1 MVKAKAGLEESRMT
15 AALARSGAILALGLL
30 CCCVTQVAQANAPP
44 AAARQ
49 SQPSRAHGT
58 QRGKASVYSRRLA
71 HRPMADGTPLDLDSN
86 AAASRHLPLG
96 SRARVTNLRNGRSA
110 EVVIRDRGPYVKGRI
125 IDLTPETARTL
136 GFRSG
141 VRRVEVTPLAGPS
154 GTRDDAGFRDAAEAH
169 RPRASAQ

>member
-1 MVKAKAGLEESRMT
+1 MT

-30 CCCVTQVAQANAPP
+30 YCCSTQAAQANAPP
-44 AAARQ
+44 ADAARE
-49 SQPSRAHGT
+49 SQTSRAHGT
-58 QRGKASVYSRRLA
+58 QRGKASVYNRRLA

-110 EVVIRDRGPYVKGRI
+110 EVVIRDRGPYIKGRI
-125 IDLTPETARTL
+125 IDLTPKTARIL

-141 VRRVEVTPLAGPS
+141 ARRVEVMPLAEPS
-154 GTRDDAGFRDAAEAH
+154 GTRGAARFGDAVSAH
-169 RPRASAQ
+169 RPPTP

>member
-1 MVKAKAGLEESRMT
+1 MT

-30 CCCVTQVAQANAPP
+30 CCCVAQAAEAYAPSADP
-44 AAARQ
+44 ARQ
-49 SQPSRAHGT
+49 SQPSRVPGT

-110 EVVIRDRGPYVKGRI
+110 EVVIHDRGPYIKGRI
-125 IDLTPETARTL
+125 IDLTPKTARAL

-141 VRRVEVTPLAGPS
+141 VRRVEVTPLAGPI
-154 GTRDDAGFRDAAEAH
+154 GTRDDVAVGIAADAR
-169 RPRASAQ
+169 RPPAPGQ

>member
-1 MVKAKAGLEESRMT
+1 MT

-30 CCCVTQVAQANAPP
+30 CCCGTQVAQANAPPP

-71 HRPMADGTPLDLDSN
+71 QRPMADGTPLDLDSN

-110 EVVIRDRGPYVKGRI
+110 EVVIHDRGPYIKGRI
-125 IDLTPETARTL
+125 IDLTPQTARTL

-141 VRRVEVTPLAGPS
+141 VRRVEVTPLAGPI
-154 GTRDDAGFRDAAEAH
+154 GTRGDVAAGVAADAR
-169 RPRASAQ
+169 RPPVP